1 MSSGILRVQTFA
13 ARQSAPVPGVAV
25 TVTPAAGGEPYQF
38 TTDSEGNAPDL
49 ALPAPSE
56 AYSLD
61 QNNTTVQPYSTWNI
75 TARKTGYRPVELRGV
90 QVFACQV
97 TLAPLELI
105 PAQDGAE
112 GRAAPE
118 VVEIPPH
125 SLFANQDARSGPE
138 PVEGCPARVL
148 DHPIIPTNIT
158 VHLGRPAASARNVT
172 VSFRKYIANVASSE
186 VYPTWPEQALR
197 ANIHAQISLALNRI
211 YTEWYPSKGYSFNI
225 TNSTSYDQYYVHG
238 RTIFEVMERITDDI
252 FNTYV
257 RRAGTIEPY
266 YTEYCDGKTVSCPGM
281 KQWGTVDRA
290 NAGMNALQILRYYYG
305 SNIEIVRTSRI
316 QSIPKSYP
324 GSPLR
329 EGDRGA
335 DVSTLQRQLNRITQ
349 DYPFFGRLAVDGIFG
364 PAMTST
370 VKRFQRQF
378 SLTADGVVGRATW
391 YKISYIYVSVKDLA
405 ELTSEGE
412 TVGGT
417 LSGGSYPGSP
427 LREGS
432 TGSHVEQVQFWLGTL
447 AMFDSSIPSIAVDGR
462 FGPATT
468 AAVRAFQRSE
478 GLTADGV
485 VGRATW
491 DALYSAYQSAESDIG
506 GGAANGYP
514 GTALRRGDTGASVK
528 QVQFYLRFAASN
540 YSALSSVAVDGV
552 FGSATEAAVRRFQS
566 YFGLTAD
573 GVVGRATWNKMNEVY
588 TDIANDLLA
597 ENQRPGTFPGTLREG
612 SSGRAVREL
621 QYYLYV
627 LSFYFPSIP
636 RIAID
641 GQYGAATTAAVRAY
655 QRQFGLTADG
665 VVGPATWSSIYG
677 QFSTARA
684 SGPVVITDQRPYPGR
699 PLREGS
705 TGEDVLYLS
714 FLLDYIAYFY
724 EGVQSYGLTSEFDD
738 GLTQTVLSFQR
749 AFGLAQD
756 GVVGPATWNEALR
769 IYLSLAAGQCPG
781 GCEMT
786 QQHTDWPGYG
796 LAEGSTGPAVLQMQ
810 QWMNDIAQLYCPVL
824 FLAEDGIFG
833 PDTKAAVLAF
843 QKGFGLEETGVVDE
857 TTWNTIRDYAEGG
870 GCAEDSPDETPA
882 PDQSA
887 GE

>member
-1 MSSGILRVQTFA
+1 MSSGILRVQSFA
-13 ARQSAPVPGVAV
+13 ARQSAPVPSVSV
-25 TVTPAAGGEPYQF
+25 TVSGPGGESYRF

-49 ALPAPSE
+49 ALSAPSE
-56 AYSLD
+56 RYSLNP
-61 QNNTTVQPYSTWNI
+61 NNTTVQPYSVWDI
-75 TARKTGYRPVELRGV
+75 TAEKTGWRPVVLHGV
-90 QVFACQV
+90 QVFSCQV
-97 TLAPLELI
+97 TLAPIELI
-105 PAQDGAE
+105 PAENGME

-125 SLFANQDARSGPE
+125 SLFANQDARSGPK
-138 PVEGCPARVL
+138 PVEGCQGRVL
-148 DHPIIPTNIT
+148 EQPIIPTNIT
-158 VHLGRPAASARNVT
+158 VHLGRPAASARDVT

-257 RRAGTIEPY
+257 RRSGTIEPY

-305 SNIEIVRTSRI
+305 NNIEIVRTNRI
-316 QSIPKSYP
+316 QSIPRSYP

-329 EGDRGA
+329 EGDRGTN
-335 DVSTLQRQLNRITQ
+335 VSVLQRQLNRITQ
-349 DYPFFGRLAVDGIFG
+349 DYPFMGRLAVDGIFG

-370 VKRFQRQF
+370 VKRFQKQF
-378 SLTADGVVGRATW
+378 NLTADGVVGRATW

-412 TVGGT
+412 TAGGA

-432 TGSHVEQVQFWLGTL
+432 TGNHVEQVQFWLNTL
-447 AMFDSSIPSIAVDGR
+447 AQFDSSIPGITVDGR

-468 AAVRAFQRSE
+468 AAVRAFQRGE

-485 VGRATW
+485 VGRQTW

-514 GTALRRGDTGASVK
+514 GRALRRGDTGASVK

-540 YSALSSVAVDGV
+540 YSSVPSVTVDGV
-552 FGSATEAAVRRFQS
+552 FGSATENSVRRFQS
-566 YFGLTAD
+566 YFGLTVD

-588 TDIANDLLA
+588 TDIANNLLA

-641 GQYGAATTAAVRAY
+641 GQYGPATTAAVRAY
-655 QRQFGLTADG
+655 QRLFSLTADG
-665 VVGPATWSSIYG
+665 VVGPATWSSIYS

-684 SGPVVITDQRPYPGR
+684 SGPVVITDQRPYPGQ

-705 TGEDVLYLS
+705 TGDNVLYLS
-714 FLLDYIAYFY
+714 FILSYIAYFY
-724 EGVQSYGLTSEFDD
+724 DDVQSHGLTQDFDED
-738 GLTQTVLSFQR
+738 LTQTVLSFQR
-749 AFGLAQD
+749 AFGLVQD
-756 GVVGPATWNEALR
+756 GVVGRRTWDEALR
-769 IYLSLAAGQCPG
+769 IYLSLTAGQCPA
-781 GCEMT
+781 GCDQPAE
-786 QQHTDWPGYG
+786 HTGWPGYG
-796 LAEGSTGPAVLQMQ
+796 LAEGSTGPAVLQLQ

-833 PDTKAAVLAF
+833 PNTKAAVLAF

-857 TTWNTIRDYAEGG
+857 VTWNTIRDYAENG
-870 GCAEDSPDETPA
+870 GCGGDESGCDEDG
-882 PDQSA
+882 